1 MAGLISDNGG
11 HVKPSNVGT
20 STPQHTSV
28 GSGSRPVPSKHKIE
42 SGSAADPHTQGR
54 EPTKDPGWLK

>member
-11 HVKPSNVGT
+11 HTKPTDVG
-20 STPQHTSV
+20 SSAKVHTEA

-42 SGSAADPHTQGR
+42 SSSASDPHGQGR
-54 EPTKDPGWLK
+54 PNSKDPDWLK